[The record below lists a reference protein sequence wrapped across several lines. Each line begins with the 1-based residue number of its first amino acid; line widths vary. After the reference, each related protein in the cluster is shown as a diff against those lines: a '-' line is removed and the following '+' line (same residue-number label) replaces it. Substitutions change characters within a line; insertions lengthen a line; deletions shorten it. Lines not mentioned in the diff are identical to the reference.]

1 MTLHGLINALGLLAL
16 AYALGFLSGLQVM
29 QPVAVFPF

>member
-16 AYALGFLSGLQVM
+16 AYALGLLTGLQMV
-29 QPVAVFPF
+29 QPVAAFPF

>member
-16 AYALGFLSGLQVM
+16 AYALGFLTALQVM
-29 QPVAVFPF
+29 QSAAACPF

>member
-16 AYALGFLSGLQVM
+16 AYSLGFLTALQVM
-29 QPVAVFPF
+29 QPVAAFPF

>member
-16 AYALGFLSGLQVM
+16 AYALGFITGLQM
-29 QPVAVFPF
+29 LPPVAPFPF